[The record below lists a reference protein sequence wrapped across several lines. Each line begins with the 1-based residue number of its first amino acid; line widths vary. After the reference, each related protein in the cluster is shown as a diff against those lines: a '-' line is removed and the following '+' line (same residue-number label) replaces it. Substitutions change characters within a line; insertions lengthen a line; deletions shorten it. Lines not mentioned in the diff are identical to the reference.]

1 MFPWRKRKPQEEES
15 LVPHG
20 LIWQATEEPMP
31 PRAES
36 SKPNAPPSATTIT
49 LSPQIPP
56 AVKMPMGR
64 VEAGA
69 TPPVNIGGLAPKLDE
84 IPRPLPWASLNVKD
98 AIKKPPVLDDAS
110 FWRTPAR
117 SANVTGISSVPNKSA
132 PIEDKPEI
140 KLSSP
145 AKAINDRG
153 TSRKTLPRVFV
164 DCKRE
169 LSGALSEA
177 RHGVAE
183 LSANAKHAYAAWK
196 VRRNITQARQ
206 GAEARIAHLRIDA
219 SRQKRAA
226 VRKQNLSLRMTAVIS
241 GAQGVVSGMQE
252 KAATVFE
259 GSGQLVRRMSARRV
273 RVRIAAGGELAIFFQ
288 RMKRTHGELRL
299 ALQRNSRLATSMTMA
314 ALSAVLALGL
324 ILLVSR
330 SQPSASAGTRAV
342 ISPQQQRSS
351 VPQPVHSEPSKSFA
365 SNSAQSA
372 PLPAGNISSAKA
384 SAVVSTALRAPIKPS
399 RSKAAAPRPHHN
411 EDEDYVARDTYVY
424 YGTKG
429 KQSR

>member
-1 MFPWRKRKPQEEES
+1 
-15 LVPHG
+15 
-20 LIWQATEEPMP
+20 MP

-36 SKPNAPPSATTIT
+36 SKPNTPPNATTIT
-49 LSPQIPP
+49 PPPQIPP
-56 AVKMPMGR
+56 AAKMPMGR

-69 TPPVNIGGLAPKLDE
+69 TPPVNLGNLAPKLDD
-84 IPRPLPWASLNVKD
+84 IPQPLPWASLNVKD
-98 AIKKPPVLDDAS
+98 AIKKPPVFDDAS

-117 SANVTGISSVPNKSA
+117 SANVSGISSVPNKSA

-140 KLSSP
+140 KLASP
-145 AKAINDRG
+145 AKAINDRE

-169 LSGALSEA
+169 FGGALSEA
-177 RHGVAE
+177 RHAVAE
-183 LSANAKHAYAAWK
+183 LSANAKHVYAAWK

-206 GAEARIAHLRIDA
+206 DAETRIAHLRIDG

-226 VRKQNLSLRMTAVIS
+226 LRKQNLSLRMTAVIS
-241 GAQGVVSGMQE
+241 AAQEVASGIQE

-259 GSGQLVRRMSARRV
+259 SAGQLARRMSARRV
-273 RVRIAAGGELAIFFQ
+273 RIRIAAGGELAIFF
-288 RMKRTHGELRL
+288 RRIKRTHGGLRL

-314 ALSAVLALGL
+314 ALSAVLTLGL

-330 SQPSASAGTRAV
+330 SQPSASAGTRVV
-342 ISPQQQRSS
+342 ISPPQQRSS
-351 VPQPVHSEPSKSFA
+351 AAQPVHSEPSKSFA
-365 SNSAQSA
+365 SNSGQSA
-372 PLPAGNISSAKA
+372 PVPAGNISSAKP
-384 SAVVSTALRAPIKPS
+384 SAAVSTALRTPIKPS
-399 RSKAAAPRPHHN
+399 RSKAAARRPHPN

-424 YGTKG
+424 YGAKG

>member
-1 MFPWRKRKPQEEES
+1 MFPWRKCKPQEEEP

-31 PRAES
+31 PKAES
-36 SKPNAPPSATTIT
+36 SKRNAPPNATTIT
-49 LSPQIPP
+49 SPAQIPQ

-69 TPPVNIGGLAPKLDE
+69 PPPVNTGSLAPKLDD
-84 IPRPLPWASLNVKD
+84 IPRPLPWASLNVRD

-117 SANVTGISSVPNKSA
+117 SANVSGISSNKSA
-132 PIEDKPEI
+132 PIEDKSEI
-140 KLSSP
+140 ELASP
-145 AKAINDRG
+145 AKAINDRE
-153 TSRKTLPRVFV
+153 TSRKLPRVFV

-169 LSGALSEA
+169 FSGTLSEA
-177 RHGVAE
+177 RHAVAE
-183 LSANAKHAYAAWK
+183 LSANAKHVYAAWK

-206 GAEARIAHLRIDA
+206 DAETRIAHLRIDV

-241 GAQGVVSGMQE
+241 GAQGVASGIQE

-259 GSGQLVRRMSARRV
+259 SFGQLARRMSARRV
-273 RVRIAAGGELAIFFQ
+273 RIRIAAGGELAIFFQ
-288 RMKRTHGELRL
+288 QIKRTHGELRL

-314 ALSAVLALGL
+314 ALSAVLTLGL
-324 ILLVSR
+324 ILIVSR
-330 SQPSASAGTRAV
+330 YQPSASAGTRVV
-342 ISPQQQRSS
+342 ISPPQQRSS
-351 VPQPVHSEPSKSFA
+351 VAQPVHSEPSKSFA

-372 PLPAGNISSAKA
+372 PVPAGNVSSAKP
-384 SAVVSTALRAPIKPS
+384 SAVVSTTLRAPIRSSQSKPVAT
-399 RSKAAAPRPHHN
+399 RRPHHN

-424 YGTKG
+424 YGAKG